1 MGPVAIAMKVS
12 IKELNPTL
20 WRDLEELFG
29 EKGACGGCWCMH
41 WRIDKGEKWPEVKGA
56 EAKRRLKTMVQ
67 NGTVRGLLAYA
78 GDEVIGW
85 CTFGE
90 RTDFSR
96 LNRARTLKC
105 DDADRVYSI
114 PCFYIKNRYRKKG
127 VATELLKAAVR
138 LLKAEGQTILEGYPV
153 KPTKPGNKDIPG
165 AFAWTGTIPLFEK
178 QGFAL
183 AGSPF
188 TSKLRYRKA
197 VG

>member
-1 MGPVAIAMKVS
+1 VKIS
-12 IKELNPTL
+12 IKELNPNL

-29 EKGACGGCWCMH
+29 KKGACGGCWCMYC
-41 WRIDKGEKWPEVKGA
+41 RIDKGEKWPEVKGA

-78 GDEVIGW
+78 GDEAIGW

-90 RTDFSR
+90 RTDFSW

-153 KPTKPGNKDIPG
+153 KPTKPGNKNIPG

-178 QGFAL
+178 QGFVL
-183 AGSPF
+183 AGSPL

-197 VG
+197 LG